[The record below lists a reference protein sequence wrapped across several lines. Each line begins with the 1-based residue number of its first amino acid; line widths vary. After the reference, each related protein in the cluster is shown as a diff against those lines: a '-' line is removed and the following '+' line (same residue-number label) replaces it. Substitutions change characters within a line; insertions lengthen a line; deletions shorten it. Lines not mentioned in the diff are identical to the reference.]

1 MKPIGVLPGGSF
13 ALGIPSSDSVN
24 RAVFS
29 AAGSTARE
37 ITVPT
42 TLGAS
47 AVFFSA
53 DCNFTAA
60 YSTATGTNTAVYGSS
75 AVDNGIAHE
84 LNPTVRQW
92 PKGSIA
98 FISVISPTSG
108 IVTAAFYNQ
117 GST

>member
-29 AAGSTARE
+29 TAGSTARE

-60 YSTATGTNTAVYGSS
+60 YSTASGALAAVYGSTT
-75 AVDNGIAHE
+75 VNDGIAHE

-92 PKGSIA
+92 PKGQIA
-98 FISVISPTSG
+98 VISVISPSSG